1 MSRVSLNKVSTDK
14 LQNELRRRARG
25 MQTLQK
31 KRERLIQQIQEIDA
45 EIESIGGEAFLAA
58 AAKRGRPAGR
68 AGASGRARGGSRRR
82 PRNEMNLVDA
92 LSKLLANKTMSV
104 TEAAEAV
111 QQAGYKTTSSSFRT
125 IVNQTLINS
134 GNFKRVSRGKYTA
147 K

>member
-1 MSRVSLNKVSTDK
+1 MSRVSLNKVSTNK
-14 LQNELRRRARG
+14 LQDELRRRARG
-25 MQTLQK
+25 MQSLQK

-58 AAKRGRPAGR
+58 ARRGRPAG
-68 AGASGRARGGSRRR
+68 AKGGASGRARGGSRRR
-82 PRNEMNLVDA
+82 PRNDMNLVDA
-92 LSKLLANKTMSV
+92 LAKLLSNKTMSV

-111 QQAGYKTTSSSFRT
+111 QQAGYKTTSASFRT

-134 GNFKRVSRGKYTA
+134 GKFKRVSRGKYTA